1 MLLIQVENNIPV
13 GRPVT
18 VQNFK
23 LLNPK
28 VSFPKALTP
37 DAVEPYG
44 FGVYRKSS
52 KPDLSLY
59 EKAIEAAPQ
68 KASDGV
74 WEQVWQV
81 VTMTDAEASERDDKE
96 ANIVRSRRD
105 GLLQETDWIVI
116 KSYERGQNIPAEW
129 ELYRQA
135 LRDITAQAG
144 FPYEVTWPTK
154 P

>member
-1 MLLIQVENNIPV
+1 MHLRLTNGTPAKYTLGQL
-13 GRPVT
+13 RRD
-18 VQNFK
+18 
-23 LLNPK
+23 NPQT
-28 VSFPKALTP
+28 SFPKQIPDDLLASYDVYPYTRPIAPEYDSLTH
-37 DAVEPYG
+37 
-44 FGVYRKSS
+44 R
-52 KPDLSLY
+52 LT
-59 EKAIEAAPQ
+59 
-68 KASDGV
+68 DGAF
-74 WEQVWQV
+74 EQVDGSWVLPYV
-81 VTMTDAEASERDDKE
+81 VEQQPLEQAEL
-96 ANIVRSRRD
+96 NIRSRRD

>member
-1 MLLIQVENNIPV
+1 MHL
-13 GRPVT
+13 
-18 VQNFK
+18 K
-23 LLNPK
+23 LTNGVPAKYTLGQLRRDNPQT
-28 VSFPKALTP
+28 SFPKLIPDNLLASYDVYPYTRPIAPEYDGLTHRLTDGAFEQVSGAWVLP
-37 DAVEPYG
+37 YAVEQQP
-44 FGVYRKSS
+44 
-52 KPDLSLY
+52 
-59 EKAIEAAPQ
+59 IEQ
-68 KASDGV
+68 
-74 WEQVWQV
+74 
-81 VTMTDAEASERDDKE
+81 AER
-96 ANIVRSRRD
+96 NIRSRRD